1 MHQSPWH
8 LPPRKSLLQ
17 NWLDGGQARVPM
29 SGVMKR
35 LSSKEDDGLPPDET
49 GQMC

>member
-1 MHQSPWH
+1 MHQSPWY

-17 NWLDGGQARVPM
+17 NWLDGGQA
-29 SGVMKR
+29 SVMKR
-35 LSSKEDDGLPPDET
+35 LSSKEDDGLSPDET